1 MGSLPAHHLVLEL
14 SSMNPE
20 AVLAA
25 AVRDTLS
32 SSPGVSKEITP
43 TVLHQQFEYL
53 WCYASVWTAF
63 AKGEPRAI
71 LPVMLAAGCVPLV
84 GLALQC
90 QPPDT
95 PLTQDADTRN

>member
-25 AVRDTLS
+25 AVRDALS

-63 AKGEPRAI
+63 AKGEPRAT
-71 LPVMLAAGCVPLV
+71 LPVMLAAGCVPSLGSHFSV
-84 GLALQC
+84 SPRTLH
-90 QPPDT
+90 
-95 PLTQDADTRN
+95 